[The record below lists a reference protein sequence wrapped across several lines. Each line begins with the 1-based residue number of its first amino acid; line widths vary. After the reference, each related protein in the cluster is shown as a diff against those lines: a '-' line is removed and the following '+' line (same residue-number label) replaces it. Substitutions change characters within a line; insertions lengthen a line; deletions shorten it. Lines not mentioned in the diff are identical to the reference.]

1 MAKAGNAATTHDEVL
16 NSLLQMN
23 KAAQRLNLSAL
34 QTRGGAAMRGVDVC
48 KVYAKVKPVLE
59 MVSKVPLLP
68 KKIREAIILLMS
80 ALDTLCP
87 V

>member
-1 MAKAGNAATTHDEVL
+1 MAKAGNAATTYDDVL

-23 KAAQRLNLSAL
+23 KAAQRLNLSTL
-34 QTRGGAAMRGVDVC
+34 QTRGGAAARGVDVC

-59 MVSKVPLLP
+59 LVSKFPLLP
-68 KKIREAIILLMS
+68 KKLREAIVLLMS